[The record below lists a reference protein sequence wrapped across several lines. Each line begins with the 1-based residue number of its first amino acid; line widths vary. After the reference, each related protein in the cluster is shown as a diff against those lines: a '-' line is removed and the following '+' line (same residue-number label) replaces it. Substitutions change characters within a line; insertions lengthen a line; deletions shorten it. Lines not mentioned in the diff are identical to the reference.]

1 VNLFGEREP
10 GVGGANPDGPFL
22 EKRVINA
29 KEAGLFWQKQKRW
42 SDVRGEKMI

>member
-1 VNLFGEREP
+1 LGRENR
-10 GVGGANPDGPFL
+10 GLEGQTPDGPFL

-42 SDVRGEKMI
+42 SDVRGEKMIL